1 MHKLLLYTRG
11 ILGWFKSGNFQYYQ
25 CLTDQKE
32 AENQSEKYSAFSN
45 QITTEISKVQEEYHL
60 ERRFML

>member
-1 MHKLLLYTRG
+1 MLLLYTHG
-11 ILGWFKSGNFQYYQ
+11 ILGWFKSGNFQYYRHFINP
-25 CLTDQKE
+25 KK

-45 QITTEISKVQEEYHL
+45 KTTKEISKLQEEYHL